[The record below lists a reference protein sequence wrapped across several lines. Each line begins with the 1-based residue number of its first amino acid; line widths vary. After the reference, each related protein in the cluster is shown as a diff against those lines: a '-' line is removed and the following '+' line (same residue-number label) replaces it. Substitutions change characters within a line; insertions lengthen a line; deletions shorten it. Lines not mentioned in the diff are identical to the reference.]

1 MVSQAKRGKDGKK
14 DFSTVQ
20 EFYIATFSSPV
31 STYYLV
37 TFIIIVLQDI
47 IIIIFG
53 ITSVEKSNLFHV
65 LDKISRHL
73 YVPRLKKTQD
83 KMVLISM
90 IQR

>member
-47 IIIIFG
+47 IIIILV
-53 ITSVEKSNLFHV
+53 SQA
-65 LDKISRHL
+65 
-73 YVPRLKKTQD
+73 LKKVTYFMFLI
-83 KMVLISM
+83 KFLGISM
-90 IQR
+90 CHV